1 MEGHAVRT
9 AFRRLGRWAVY
20 RFSEKSTWAGIG
32 LLTAAHGHDMPQA
45 VMDALSFWGPFLGT
59 ALITMT
65 TTPKE

>member
-1 MEGHAVRT
+1 VEGDAVK
-9 AFRRLGRWAVY
+9 ASFLRLGRWITERA
-20 RFSEKSTWAGIG
+20 SEKSTWAGVG

-45 VMDALSFWGPFLGT
+45 VMDALTFWGPFLGT

>member
-1 MEGHAVRT
+1 
-9 AFRRLGRWAVY
+9 
-20 RFSEKSTWAGIG
+20 
-32 LLTAAHGHDMPQA
+32 MPQA